1 MGKLICRVFGHRW
14 AWPEIMVFVARDGR
28 VVRFAAHTSCLRCG
42 CTDQSLS
49 PDTHVHVRAA
59 FEGRPRGFGDSGFG
73 ERVNRMMGW
82 N

>member
-1 MGKLICRVFGHRW
+1 MRRLICRVLGHRW
-14 AWPEIMVFVARDGR
+14 AWPEILVFVARDGR

-42 CTDQSLS
+42 CMDQSLS

-59 FEGRPRGFGDSGFG
+59 FEVPVVGLSPGFVESLK
-73 ERVNRMMGW
+73 RQMGW